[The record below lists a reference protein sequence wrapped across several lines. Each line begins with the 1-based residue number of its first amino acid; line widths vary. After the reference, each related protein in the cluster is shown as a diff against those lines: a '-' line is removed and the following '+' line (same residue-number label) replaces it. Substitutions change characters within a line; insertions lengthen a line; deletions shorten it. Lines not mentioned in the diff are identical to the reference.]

1 MLVEWLKKAPT
12 AVTIAVILVTGLL
25 GLGVLLSYVML
36 SVNGVDTSDFRQ
48 WVQTLGILVIGPLVG
63 VNTVTGLV
71 SAKSA
76 SRAEDQTN
84 GQLTAL
90 KAENDALR
98 AQVQGFK
105 PGGPV

>member
-1 MLVEWLKKAPT
+1 MLVWEWLRKAPT
-12 AVTIAVILVTGLL
+12 AVTVTVIAVTGLL
-25 GLGVLLSYVML
+25 GLGVLAAYVILSA
-36 SVNGVDTSDFRQ
+36 NGVDTADFRQ

-84 GQLTAL
+84 GQLTAR
-90 KAENDALR
+90 DARIATLED
-98 AQVQGFK
+98 QVK
-105 PGGPV
+105 KMGGTP